1 MVADNTSKMTIKQ
14 ALDAV
19 IKHCPN
25 PYAKQY
31 AEVVRQSYEEY
42 GHHGVKVQVQY
53 VLSNILDV
61 DKEEEVDWYWE
72 DCELKTEVIE
82 TFKNYQEGDWKP

>member
-1 MVADNTSKMTIKQ
+1 MVAENISQMTIKQ
-14 ALDAV
+14 AIDAV

-31 AEVVRQSYEEY
+31 AMAFPIAYEEY
-42 GHHGVKVQVQY
+42 GAHGVKVQVQY

-61 DKEEEVDWYWE
+61 DKEEEADWYWE
-72 DCELKTEVIE
+72 DCELKTKVVE
-82 TFKNYQEGDWKP
+82 TLENYQEGDWKP